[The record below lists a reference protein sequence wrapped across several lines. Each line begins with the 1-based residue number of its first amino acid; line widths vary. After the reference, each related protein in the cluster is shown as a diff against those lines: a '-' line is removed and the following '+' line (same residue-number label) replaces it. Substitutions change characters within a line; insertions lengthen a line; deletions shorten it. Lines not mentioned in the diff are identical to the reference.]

1 MASESLCGGGWASIV
16 GLLEWC
22 HLKFTV
28 SMGFNGDGLLAGSG
42 DGLVTNISCIYLN
55 FTI

>member
-28 SMGFNGDGLLAGSG
+28 SMGFNGDSLLAGSG